1 MSTLITPDISTQQ
14 HQDETDPTTQQLP
27 QTPEPEH
34 NAPEPKKDVNEKK
47 DAPNNNP
54 PAVIPA
60 SPHKQGNWLG
70 DFFGR
75 LLTREVVNSGLV
87 GKGQLQLPPP
97 PMIEEQITINDIVIH
112 AGMSI
117 GDLVNVLSAAKG
129 DDEEVIN
136 SFEEDAEHPAG
147 NAVRNIMIAFF
158 YIVPAIAALGIG
170 VAVGV
175 KFAGSGWLS
184 LQGLAILT
192 MCIVFEA
199 IPILLMLATAK
210 LISRVLSGVKRAL
223 LGAIASAFL
232 FIVIA
237 LGSSVAQWVLF
248 EGKINYADFAQF
260 AGAIIRTLA
269 LPLAEIAAAVALPIL
284 RRKSL
289 DEYLAVIKKKNDAK
303 IAINQQRIKSKLD
316 VISAAMTTKSDLQKE
331 EDYQKKLEL
340 ANKLIDLV
348 TGKVIKD
355 TEKSI
360 NGDVPPTNDRSYR
373 RDGMR

>member
-1 MSTLITPDISTQQ
+1 MLIPPDTSTQH
-14 HQDETDPTTQQLP
+14 HQDETDPNTQQLHP
-27 QTPEPEH
+27 TPERE
-34 NAPEPKKDVNEKK
+34 K
-47 DAPNNNP
+47 DASDTSNP

-60 SPHKQGNWLG
+60 AQEKQGNWLG
-70 DFFGR
+70 DFLGR
-75 LLTREVVNSGLV
+75 LLSREVVNSGLV
-87 GKGQLQLPPP
+87 GRGTLQLPPAP
-97 PMIEEQITINDIVIH
+97 IVEEITINDIVIH

-158 YIVPAIAALGIG
+158 YIVPALAALGIG

-175 KFAGSGWLS
+175 KFAGPNWLS

-210 LISRVLSGVKRAL
+210 LISRVLAGVKRAL
-223 LGAIASAFL
+223 GGAVASAFL

-289 DEYLAVIKKKNDAK
+289 DEHLAVIKKKNDAK

-360 NGDVPPTNDRSYR
+360 NGDVSQTNDRSYR

>member
-1 MSTLITPDISTQQ
+1 VSTLITPDISTQ

-27 QTPEPEH
+27 QAPEPEQDT
-34 NAPEPKKDVNEKK
+34 PEPKKDAHEKN
-47 DAPNNNP
+47 APNNNP

-60 SPHKQGNWLG
+60 PQQKQGNRLG

-75 LLTREVVNSGLV
+75 LLTREVVKSGLV

-97 PMIEEQITINDIVIH
+97 PIVEEQITINDIVIH

-210 LISRVLSGVKRAL
+210 LISRVLAGVKRAL
-223 LGAIASAFL
+223 LGAVASAFL

-360 NGDVPPTNDRSYR
+360 NGDVPQTNDRSYR

>member
-1 MSTLITPDISTQQ
+1 MSTYISPD
-14 HQDETDPTTQQLP
+14 DLDPNTQQLAPTLEPVEDEKDTDSNTPAIVP
-27 QTPEPEH
+27 QQAPTPQ
-34 NAPEPKKDVNEKK
+34 
-47 DAPNNNP
+47 
-54 PAVIPA
+54 
-60 SPHKQGNWLG
+60 KQGN
-70 DFFGR
+70 FFTNF
-75 LLTREVVNSGLV
+75 LTSLITREVVNNGLV
-87 GKGQLQLPPP
+87 GKGNQQLPAPT
-97 PMIEEQITINDIVIH
+97 ITQELTVNDIVIH

-117 GDLVNVLSAAKG
+117 GDLVNVLSEAKG

-147 NAVRNIMIAFF
+147 NAVRNAMITFF
-158 YIVPAIAALGIG
+158 YIVPALAALGVG

-175 KFAGSGWLS
+175 RFAGVDWLS
-184 LQGLAILT
+184 LNGLAILT
-192 MCIVFEA
+192 LCIVFEA
-199 IPILLMLATAK
+199 IPVLLMLATAK
-210 LISRVLSGVKRAL
+210 LISRVLAGVKRS
-223 LGAIASAFL
+223 LGGAVACAFL

-237 LGSSVAQWVLF
+237 LGSSLAQWVLF
-248 EGKINYADFAQF
+248 EGKVNYADFAQF

-269 LPLAEIAAAVALPIL
+269 LPLAEITAAIALPIL

-289 DEYLAVIKKKNDAK
+289 DEHLAVIKKKNDAK
-303 IAINQQRIKSKLD
+303 IAINQLKIKSKLD

-360 NGDVPPTNDRSYR
+360 NGDVPQTNDRSYR
-373 RDGMR
+373 RDGVR

>member
-1 MSTLITPDISTQQ
+1 MSTLIPPDIPTQPY
-14 HQDETDPTTQQLP
+14 QDETDPTTQQLP
-27 QTPEPEH
+27 PTPGPEH
-34 NAPEPKKDVNEKK
+34 DAPEPKKDANEQ
-47 DAPNNNP
+47 DAPNNNT

-60 SPHKQGNWLG
+60 PQHKQGNWLG
-70 DFFGR
+70 DFFVR

-87 GKGQLQLPPP
+87 GKGQVQLPPP
-97 PMIEEQITINDIVIH
+97 PNIEEQITINDIVIH

-158 YIVPAIAALGIG
+158 YVVPALSALGIG

-175 KFAGSGWLS
+175 KFAGPDWLS
-184 LQGLAILT
+184 LQGFAILA

-210 LISRVLSGVKRAL
+210 LISRVLAGVKRAL
-223 LGAIASAFL
+223 GGAVASAFL
-232 FIVIA
+232 FILIA

-248 EGKINYADFAQF
+248 EGRINYADFAQF

-289 DEYLAVIKKKNDAK
+289 DEHLAVIKKKNDAK

>member
-1 MSTLITPDISTQQ
+1 MSTLIPPDISTQYD
-14 HQDETDPTTQQLP
+14 QDEMDPTTQQLP
-27 QTPEPEH
+27 PTPGPEH
-34 NAPEPKKDVNEKK
+34 DVPEPKKGANEK
-47 DAPNNNP
+47 DASNNNA

-60 SPHKQGNWLG
+60 PQHKQGNWLG

-75 LLTREVVNSGLV
+75 LLTREVVKSGLV

-97 PMIEEQITINDIVIH
+97 PIIEEQITINDIVIH

-158 YIVPAIAALGIG
+158 YVVPALSALGIG

-175 KFAGSGWLS
+175 KFAGPDWLS
-184 LQGLAILT
+184 LQGFAILA

-210 LISRVLSGVKRAL
+210 LISRVLAGVKRAL
-223 LGAIASAFL
+223 GGAVASAFL
-232 FIVIA
+232 FILIA

-248 EGKINYADFAQF
+248 EGRINYADFAQF

-289 DEYLAVIKKKNDAK
+289 DEHLAVIKKKNDAK